1 MEDIKII
8 ALFWDRS
15 EEAITEIAAKYG
27 SFCHSIAYNIL
38 ASNEDAQECV
48 NDTYMDAWKRIPPHR
63 PAILSS
69 FLGKITRHLAI
80 DRWRKRIAEK
90 RGSGEME
97 LALEELTDCI
107 SSSDEPQQ
115 EMEAKELEALIR
127 RFLQIVPNTS
137 RIIFLKRYWA
147 LESIQMIAA
156 EMGLSIPKVKSSLH
170 RTRMKLRK
178 FLNEEG
184 YYVYS

>member
-1 MEDIKII
+1 MEDTKII
-8 ALFWDRS
+8 ALYWARS
-15 EEAITEIAAKYG
+15 EEAITETAAKYG
-27 SFCHSIAYNIL
+27 GYCHSIAYNIL
-38 ASNEDAQECV
+38 SSFEDSQECV

-80 DRWRKRIAEK
+80 DRWRKRSAEK
-90 RGSGEME
+90 RGGGEME
-97 LALEELTDCI
+97 LALEELAECI
-107 SSSDEPQQ
+107 SSADDPQQ

-127 RFLQIVPNTS
+127 RFLQTMPNTS

-147 LESIQMIAA
+147 LESIQTIAS
-156 EMGLSIPKVKSSLH
+156 EMGLSISKVKSNLH
-170 RTRMKLRK
+170 RTRMKLCK

-184 YYVYS
+184 YHVYA